1 MTRLILV
8 LLACVCL
15 GIGCAGPARPGSYY
29 VTAPAVEV
37 RLGPDR
43 QSKATNR
50 LYRQNRVDVVEI
62 RNGWARISKYYD
74 GRAEGVPGNVARW
87 VLTQHLSAERP
98 SDLSQPKVPH
108 DPRISGLPKVGQ
120 GGLTEADVV
129 ILHRGA
135 KHFLDSGRCRL
146 VEYGDKSTSKP
157 GVYYLN
163 FGGPRNR
170 FFKAD
175 DIPDLESRIRKLR
188 THPARE

>member
-1 MTRLILV
+1 MTRLILI

-15 GIGCAGPARPGSYY
+15 GIGCAGAAGPGSYY

-43 QSKATNR
+43 QAKVTNR

-74 GRAEGVPGNVARW
+74 GRVEGVSGNVARW

-98 SDLSQPKVPH
+98 SDLSQPKLPH

-120 GGLTEADVV
+120 GGLTEKDVV

-135 KHFLDSGRCRL
+135 KHFLDSGRCKRI
-146 VEYGDKSTSKP
+146 EYADKSISKP
-157 GVYYLN
+157 NTYYVN
-163 FGGPRNR
+163 CGGPRNI
-170 FFKAD
+170 FFM
-175 DIPDLESRIRKLR
+175 PSDLPRG
-188 THPARE
+188 